1 MHILNAAQ
9 VRERLP
15 YAALV
20 GALREM
26 LQRMR
31 DGAASAPQRSVVALP
46 NGGTL
51 LLMPA
56 TDDTLAI
63 TKFVTVHPQNR
74 DQPPVQADVLVFDA
88 RTGERLM
95 LLDGEVITGRRTA
108 ALSVL
113 AAQML
118 VPANHGPLLLIGA
131 GAQARVHLAAF
142 AEIQHVQQVYIYSR
156 TASRA
161 AELANDARLLGMQ
174 ASVIPDPALVLDE
187 VRLIVTATTSTEP
200 VLPANVRSDAF
211 IAAVGAF
218 RPTMAELPA
227 ELVRRAYLVVDT
239 LAGTQTEAGDLL
251 QANVDWARVQPLA
264 GLLDSPPPTITQPIV
279 FKSVGHALWDL
290 AAVRVVLS
298 QNDGGR

>member
-31 DGAASAPQRSVVALP
+31 DGVASAPQRSVVALP

-118 VPANHGPLLLIGA
+118 ASANHGPLLLIGA

-161 AELANDARLLGMQ
+161 AELANDARLLGLQ

-239 LAGTQTEAGDLL
+239 LAGAQTEAGDLL

-264 GLLDSPPPTITQPIV
+264 DLLDSPPPTITQPIV